1 MVRPAKGITLIEILT
16 VLFLASLIALPFT
29 RMFSFG
35 MQGSIDNL
43 EHIVA
48 QNLAREKI
56 EEAISLPFDAVKSDL
71 ENFRDI
77 YMDVPEYLEAFSNP
91 NKFEEIFSDIVT
103 KERLKNEV
111 ERDVC
116 ERFQELYK
124 KTFFREY
131 DIYPDEFDGFRR
143 VMEVDSRVDSAVPP
157 RLKKVTVKVFDKK
170 GRRLSELSTLIGKH
184 K

>member
-1 MVRPAKGITLIEILT
+1 MFRPEKGITLIEILT
-16 VLFLASLIALPFT
+16 VLFLASLVALPFT
-29 RMFSFG
+29 RMFTFG
-35 MQGSIDNL
+35 MQGSVENL

-48 QNLAREKI
+48 YNLAREKI
-56 EEAISLPFDAVKSDL
+56 EEAISLPFDSVKSDL

-77 YMDVPEYLEAFSNP
+77 YQDLPEYFEAFSNP
-91 NKFEEIFSDIVT
+91 AKFEEVFSDIVT

-111 ERDVC
+111 EKDVC

-124 KTFFREY
+124 KAYFREY
-131 DIYPDEFDGFRR
+131 DMYPDEFDGFRR
-143 VMEVDSRVDSAVPP
+143 VMEVDSRVDSSVPP

-170 GRRLSELSTLIGKH
+170 GHRLAEVSTLVGRH